1 MQYSGKVLKMAKR
14 KFNSSKG
21 PSQRQL
27 RAGELIRHALVDI
40 LAREEFADPDLSGI
54 SVTVSEIRVSPDL
67 KHASCFV
74 APLGG
79 DKNAQERVVYGLNR
93 AKSFLRGRL
102 GKEIDMKFTPQLR
115 FLPDESYEEAG
126 KIGELLASP
135 EVARD
140 LVEKEEDETKN
151 YL

>member
-1 MQYSGKVLKMAKR
+1 MSKR
-14 KFNSSKG
+14 KFNASKG

-40 LAREEFADPDLSGI
+40 LAREEFADPDLSGV

-79 DKNAQERVVYGLNR
+79 DKIAQEKVVHGLNR
-93 AKSFLRGRL
+93 ASSFLRGHL
-102 GKEIDMKFTPQLR
+102 GKEIEMKFTPQLR

-126 KIGELLASP
+126 RIGKLLASP

-140 LVEKEEDETKN
+140 LYRKDNDEPEN
-151 YL
+151 NM